1 MPPNGCAMISL
12 SLGRRA
18 EFRIAFHQAKRS
30 TPMMAADRSNRSR
43 RTILFLF
50 VLLGAPMAAPMAGHA
65 GTLADSVQELAR
77 KIAASLPAQ
86 SAVSLGVQ
94 NFSSLMPD
102 EVAQVEQ
109 ALKAE
114 LQKLG
119 IGKPAEGFVEAMVAV
134 TLSENFKNFVW
145 TAEIHVLDM
154 DKVVLTVIPRPIGD
168 GNIPEAMV
176 VTIRS
181 EKFWEGREHILD
193 AATMNSPDGE
203 RLLLLLTVAGVSITR
218 NGTDAFP
225 KFVFPSVQTVLR
237 NPAGTLTQSGNEVTA
252 SMPQQI
258 CVFSL
263 DPDGL
268 SQCHPT
274 EGPSPGRVFQN
285 LQVQSLVPP
294 ASPHPEWG
302 SQIQKIQSR
311 CGSEA
316 QFLVAGP
323 GDFTQTDFIQLF
335 GSDLTE
341 DQPAGKPLSN
351 RLTFPGPVMDLHAD
365 GTGARAIVR
374 NLETGRYEANRISIE
389 CGR

>member
-1 MPPNGCAMISL
+1 MISC
-12 SLGRRA
+12 SLGHRAVFFLVLREARRSA
-18 EFRIAFHQAKRS
+18 
-30 TPMMAADRSNRSR
+30 PMMASDPSTRSR

-50 VLLGAPMAAPMAGHA
+50 VLLGAPMAAHA
-65 GTLADSVQELAR
+65 NALADSAQELAR

-86 SAVSLGVQ
+86 IAVSLAVQ
-94 NFSSLMPD
+94 NSSSLMPE

-109 ALKAE
+109 ELKAE

-145 TAEIHVLDM
+145 TAEIHTFDT
-154 DKVVLTVIPRPIGD
+154 DKVVLTVIPRPNAN
-168 GNIPEAMV
+168 GNIPEAMA

-181 EKFWEGREHILD
+181 EKLWEGREHILD
-193 AATMNSPDGE
+193 AATMNSPDGG
-203 RLLLLLTVAGVSITR
+203 RLLLLLTVDGVSITR

-225 KFVFPSVQTVLR
+225 KFMFPPVQTGLR

-252 SMPQQI
+252 SIPPQI

-263 DPDGL
+263 DADGL
-268 SQCHPT
+268 SQCHPNPT
-274 EGPSPGRVFQN
+274 ERPSPGRVFQN
-285 LQVQSLVPP
+285 LQLLPQAPP
-294 ASPHPEWG
+294 ASLHPEWG
-302 SQIQKIQSR
+302 NQIQKIQSQ

-316 QFLVAGP
+316 QFLLTGP
-323 GDFTQTDFIQLF
+323 GDYTQTDFIQLF

-341 DQPAGKPLSN
+341 DRPAGKPLSN

-374 NLETGRYEANRISIE
+374 NLETGSYEAHRISIE

>member
-1 MPPNGCAMISL
+1 MPPNGCAMISF

-18 EFRIAFHQAKRS
+18 EFWIAFRQAKRS
-30 TPMMAADRSNRSR
+30 TPMMASDPSTRSR

-50 VLLGAPMAAPMAGHA
+50 VLLGAPMATHA
-65 GTLADSVQELAR
+65 DTLADCAQELAR

-94 NFSSLMPD
+94 NSSSLMPE

-145 TAEIHVLDM
+145 TAEIHALDT

-168 GNIPEAMV
+168 DHVPEAMA

-193 AATMNSPDGE
+193 AATMNSSDGG
-203 RLLLLLTVAGVSITR
+203 RLLLLLTADGVSITR

-225 KFVFPSVQTVLR
+225 KFMFPPVQTVLR
-237 NPAGTLTQSGNEVTA
+237 NPAGTLTQAGNEVTA

-263 DPDGL
+263 DADGL

-285 LQVQSLVPP
+285 LQLLPQAPP

-302 SQIQKIQSR
+302 SQIQKIQIR

-316 QFLVAGP
+316 QFLVTGP
-323 GDFTQTDFIQLF
+323 GDYTQTDIIQLF
-335 GSDLTE
+335 GSDLTQ
-341 DQPAGKPLSN
+341 DRPAGKPLSN
-351 RLTFPGPVMDLHAD
+351 QLTFPGPVMDLQAD

-374 NLETGRYEANRISIE
+374 NLETGSYEAHRISIE

>member
-1 MPPNGCAMISL
+1 MISI

-18 EFRIAFHQAKRS
+18 EFWIAFRQAKRS
-30 TPMMAADRSNRSR
+30 RPMMASDPSTRSR

-50 VLLGAPMAAPMAGHA
+50 VLLGAPMAAHA
-65 GTLADSVQELAR
+65 DVLADSAQELAR

-86 SAVSLGVQ
+86 SAVSLVVQ
-94 NFSSLMPD
+94 NSSSLMPD

-109 ALKAE
+109 ELKEE

-145 TAEIHVLDM
+145 TAEIHALDT
-154 DKVVLTVIPRPIGD
+154 DKVVLTVIPRPNAN
-168 GNIPEAMV
+168 GNIPEAMA
-176 VTIRS
+176 VTIRA

-193 AATMNSPDGE
+193 AATMNSSDGG
-203 RLLLLLTVAGVSITR
+203 RLLLLLTVDGVSITR

-225 KFVFPSVQTVLR
+225 KFMFPPVQTVLR
-237 NPAGTLTQSGNEVTA
+237 NPAGTLTQAGNEVTA
-252 SMPQQI
+252 SMPMQI
-258 CVFSL
+258 CAFSL
-263 DPDGL
+263 DADGL
-268 SQCHPT
+268 SQCHPNYST
-274 EGPSPGRVFQN
+274 ERPPPGRVFQN
-285 LQVQSLVPP
+285 LQLLSQAPP
-294 ASPHPEWG
+294 ASLHPEWG
-302 SQIQKIQSR
+302 SQIQKIQSQ

-316 QFLVAGP
+316 QFLVTGP
-323 GDFTQTDFIQLF
+323 GDYTQTDFVQLF

-341 DQPAGKPLSN
+341 DRPTGKPLSN
-351 RLTFPGPVMDLHAD
+351 QLPFPGPVMDLHAD

-374 NLETGRYEANRISIE
+374 NLETGSYEAHRISIE

>member
-1 MPPNGCAMISL
+1 
-12 SLGRRA
+12 
-18 EFRIAFHQAKRS
+18 
-30 TPMMAADRSNRSR
+30 MAA
-43 RTILFLF
+43 
-50 VLLGAPMAAPMAGHA
+50 HA
-65 GTLADSVQELAR
+65 DTLADSAQELAR

-86 SAVSLGVQ
+86 SAVSLVVQ
-94 NFSSLMPD
+94 NSSSLTP
-102 EVAQVEQ
+102 EEAAQVEQ
-109 ALKAE
+109 ALKTE
-114 LQKLG
+114 LQMLE
-119 IGKPAEGFVEAMVAV
+119 IGKPAESSVEAMVAV

-145 TAEIHVLDM
+145 TAEIHASDTE
-154 DKVVLTVIPRPIGD
+154 KVVLTVIPRPIGT
-168 GNIPEAMV
+168 GNIPEAMA

-193 AATMNSPDGE
+193 ATTMNSLDGE
-203 RLLLLLTVAGVSITR
+203 RLLLLLTVDGVSITR

-225 KFVFPSVQTVLR
+225 KFMFPPVQTVLR
-237 NPAGTLTQSGNEVTA
+237 NPAGTLAQAGNEVTA
-252 SMPQQI
+252 SMPMQI

-268 SQCHPT
+268 SQCHLT
-274 EGPSPGRVFQN
+274 EERPSPGRVFQT

-294 ASPHPEWG
+294 ASLHPEWG
-302 SQIQKIQSR
+302 SQIQKVQSR
-311 CGSEA
+311 CGSVA

-323 GDFTQTDFIQLF
+323 GDYTQTDFIQVF

-341 DQPAGKPLSN
+341 DRPAGKPLSN